1 MGKEER
7 GKRREDK
14 EQQEALEIE
23 RAEKAKLHALD
34 SVIKLLRKNKIY
46 EDKIII
52 GNTRFSLFD
61 GEAYF

>member
-14 EQQEALEIE
+14 EQQEALEFE

-34 SVIKLLRKNKIY
+34 SVIKLLRKNKI
-46 EDKIII
+46 
-52 GNTRFSLFD
+52 
-61 GEAYF
+61 